1 MPQRAAA
8 PPPSARVP
16 PAELP
21 ASVREAG
28 LANWIREPLDDAVD
42 RTRRV
47 IVPPAVATLGT
58 PLNGIQGTLMAQGR
72 EPGTLVM
79 MGDNPALPPMPERP
93 TLKDFFERRL
103 SRTGT
108 NHMLQ
113 SAKLAREH
121 GLDEKVI
128 TACLLHDIAIA
139 GLISSNH
146 GYWGA
151 QMVAPYVDE
160 EVAWAI
166 QKHEALRYFP
176 DESVGY
182 AYPQAYIDYFGPDY
196 RPPAYLR
203 REAEEARKHHWY
215 MTSRLITINDIYSFD
230 PGTVVDFSEFE
241 DLLGRNFAQPAEGL
255 GFDGSPVAHMWRT
268 MIWPNN
274 FL

>member
-1 MPQRAAA
+1 
-8 PPPSARVP
+8 VP

-42 RTRRV
+42 RRRRI
-47 IVPPAVATLGT
+47 IVPPAVATMGT
-58 PLNGIQGTLMAQGR
+58 PLSGCQGALMTQARG
-72 EPGTLVM
+72 PDALVM
-79 MGDNPALPPMPERP
+79 MGDNPALPKMPERP
-93 TLKDFFERRL
+93 TLKDFFALRL
-103 SRTGT
+103 SKTGT

-113 SAKLAREH
+113 SATLAREH

-128 TACLLHDIAIA
+128 MACLLHDIAVA
-139 GLISSNH
+139 GLISANH

-151 QMVAPYVDE
+151 QLVAPYVDE
-160 EVAWAI
+160 EVARAI
-166 QKHEALRYFP
+166 QKHEALRYFA

-182 AYPQAYIDYFGPDY
+182 SYPQAYIDYFGADY
-196 RPPAYLR
+196 RPPAYLC
-203 REAEEARKHHWY
+203 REAEEARTHRWY

-230 PGTVVDFSEFE
+230 PDAVVDFSEFE
-241 DLLGRNFAQPAEGL
+241 DVIGRNFAQPAEGL
-255 GFDGSPVAHMWRT
+255 GFDGSPAAHMWRT